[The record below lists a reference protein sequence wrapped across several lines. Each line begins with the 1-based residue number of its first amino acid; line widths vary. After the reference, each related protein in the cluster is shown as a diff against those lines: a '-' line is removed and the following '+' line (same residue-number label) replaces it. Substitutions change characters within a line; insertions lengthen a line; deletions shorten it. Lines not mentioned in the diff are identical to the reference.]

1 MKRARHT
8 RFFIHNNN
16 TFDGIRLSPLKG
28 LLLARMGA
36 IWVEIEYIRQEL
48 GSFVYLRGL
57 RNVGCPFVDGK
68 FGNAGEDANLIS
80 GVDSCQY
87 GDLVPREWNV
97 TTWLHMRN
105 AFDRDSKFHK

>member
-1 MKRARHT
+1 M
-8 RFFIHNNN
+8 
-16 TFDGIRLSPLKG
+16 
-28 LLLARMGA
+28 
-36 IWVEIEYIRQEL
+36 
-48 GSFVYLRGL
+48 
-57 RNVGCPFVDGK
+57 GCPFVDGK